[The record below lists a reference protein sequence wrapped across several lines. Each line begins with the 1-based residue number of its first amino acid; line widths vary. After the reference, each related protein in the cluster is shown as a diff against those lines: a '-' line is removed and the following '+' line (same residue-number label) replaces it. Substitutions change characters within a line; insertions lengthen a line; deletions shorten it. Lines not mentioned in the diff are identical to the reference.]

1 MRTGTNLPN
10 GSTGLPFSISRHVRV
25 VRNLLNDA
33 TPVYA
38 AQYIKANID
47 HKEYP
52 ALWAQL
58 TPIVGQQTVN
68 EIHNLL
74 RFLGGK
80 M

>member
-1 MRTGTNLPN
+1 MTGTDKLN
-10 GSTGLPFSISRHVRV
+10 GSPVLPFYISRHVRV

-38 AQYIKANID
+38 AQYIKVNIN
-47 HKEYP
+47 HKDYP